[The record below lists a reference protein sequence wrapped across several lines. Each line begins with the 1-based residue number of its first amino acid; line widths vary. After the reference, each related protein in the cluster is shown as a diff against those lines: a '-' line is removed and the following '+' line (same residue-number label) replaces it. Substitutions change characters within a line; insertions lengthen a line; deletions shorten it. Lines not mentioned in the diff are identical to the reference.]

1 MKPARHKIW
10 GSHLR
15 FVIYVYRSVDKIFQG
30 GVQFA
35 EIFTNHGHPHFK
47 KNHTNYSLNYEGIFY
62 TVAYKRVAS

>member
-47 KNHTNYSLNYEGIFY
+47 KTTPIIRLIM
-62 TVAYKRVAS
+62 RVFFIL